1 MLEHR
6 LSDFQS
12 VRPVGLE
19 PAEKNAA
26 ERMSARHTGIGLRS
40 NERTAVASDG
50 GYKTALTLQPLILFA
65 FVLFRRNN
73 AILDGVG
80 VHRNTNP
87 VKHRQAETEAGAGDG
102 SQPRESQHNQGAD
115 GE

>member
-12 VRPVGLE
+12 VRPAGLE
-19 PAEKNAA
+19 PAEKTQRTECPLGTQA
-26 ERMSARHTGIGLRS
+26 TGLCS
-40 NERTAVASDG
+40 NERTGAASDR

-73 AILDGVG
+73 AVLDGVG
-80 VHRNTNP
+80 VHRDTNP